1 MAGQLR
7 AVKRRIV
14 SVQSTKKITRAMEL
28 IASSRII
35 KAQRR
40 VEAARPYAEMMR
52 ELMASVGKN
61 AGNIDHPLLKQRDEV
76 GTVGLIVISADR
88 GLAGAYNSNLL
99 RAAERDMRDHQ
110 GTKIFASGKKAINY
124 FKFRGYDLAGDWQ
137 GYSEQPKIENAR
149 EVAKAAVEAF
159 TNGEVD
165 EVRVA
170 YTKFESMLTQ
180 RPVVRKL
187 IPAPREE
194 FERNETETEGVRGSR
209 PPEAGDPLRGDGP
222 KANYIFEPEPEEI
235 LGYLLPRYI
244 EGAVLQGMLEAAAS
258 EQAARRRAMKAA
270 TDNAD
275 ELIENLTRVYNQAR
289 QAEITTEIMEVIGG
303 AEALS
308 QGGENDGVAAHR
320 GMSGEDLTKAGG

>member
-40 VEAARPYAEMMR
+40 VEAARPYAEQMR
-52 ELMASVGKN
+52 ELMASVGRN
-61 AGNIDHPLLKQRDEV
+61 ASNIDHPLLRQRDEV
-76 GTVGLIVISADR
+76 GKVGLIVISADR
-88 GLAGAYNSNLL
+88 GLSGAYNSNIL

-110 GTKIFASGKKAINY
+110 STRIFASGKKAISY
-124 FKFRGYDLAGDWQ
+124 FRFRGHDLAGEWQ
-137 GYSEQPKIENAR
+137 GYSEQPRIEDAR
-149 EVAKAAVEAF
+149 KVAQAAVEAF
-159 TNGEVD
+159 TNDEVD
-165 EVRVA
+165 EVRIA
-170 YTKFESMLTQ
+170 YTKFQSIAVQ
-180 RPVVRKL
+180 RPMVQKL

-194 FERNETETEGVRGSR
+194 FEQDDDDS
-209 PPEAGDPLRGDGP
+209 GP
-222 KANYIFEPEPEEI
+222 KANYEFEPEPEEI

-270 TDNAD
+270 SDNAD

-308 QGGENDGVAAHR
+308 TGGGDEAEDRNPNKGTTVLR
-320 GMSGEDLTKAGG
+320 GAPSSGDITN

>member
-40 VEAARPYAEMMR
+40 VEAARPYAEQMR
-52 ELMASVGKN
+52 ELMASVGRN
-61 AGNIDHPLLKQRDEV
+61 ASNIDHPLLRQRDEV
-76 GTVGLIVISADR
+76 GKVGLIVISADR
-88 GLAGAYNSNLL
+88 GLSGAYNSNIL
-99 RAAERDMRDHQ
+99 RAAERDMREHES
-110 GTKIFASGKKAINY
+110 TRIFASGKKAISY
-124 FKFRGYDLAGDWQ
+124 FRFRGHDLAGEWQ
-137 GYSEQPKIENAR
+137 GYSEQPRIDDAR
-149 EVAKAAVEAF
+149 KVAQAAVEAF
-159 TNGEVD
+159 TNDEVD
-165 EVRVA
+165 EVRIA
-170 YTKFESMLTQ
+170 YTKFQSIAVQ
-180 RPVVRKL
+180 RPIVQKL

-194 FERNETETEGVRGSR
+194 FEQDENDT
-209 PPEAGDPLRGDGP
+209 GP
-222 KANYIFEPEPEEI
+222 KANYEFEPEPEEI

-270 TDNAD
+270 SDNAD

-308 QGGENDGVAAHR
+308 TGGGDEAEDRNLNKGTTVLR
-320 GMSGEDLTKAGG
+320 GAPSSGDVGI

>member
-40 VEAARPYAEMMR
+40 VEAARPYAETMR
-52 ELMASVGKN
+52 ELIASVARN
-61 AGNIDHPLLKQRDEV
+61 ASNIDHPLLKQRDEV
-76 GTVGLIVISADR
+76 GNVGLIVISADR
-88 GLAGAYNSNLL
+88 GLAGAYNSNVL
-99 RAAERDMRDHQ
+99 RTAERDMQEHRS
-110 GTKIFASGKKAINY
+110 TKIFASGKKAISY
-124 FKFRGYDLAGDWQ
+124 FKFRGHELAGDWQ
-137 GYSEQPKIENAR
+137 GFSEQPRIENAR
-149 EVAKAAVEAF
+149 EVARAAVEAF
-159 TNGEVD
+159 VKGEVD
-165 EVRVA
+165 EVRLA
-170 YTKFESMLTQ
+170 YTKFESIATQ
-180 RPVVRKL
+180 RAMVQQL
-187 IPAPREE
+187 IPAPRED
-194 FERNETETEGVRGSR
+194 FEEESNEG
-209 PPEAGDPLRGDGP
+209 GP
-222 KANYIFEPEPEEI
+222 KANYEFEPEPEDI

-270 TDNAD
+270 SDNAD

-308 QGGENDGVAAHR
+308 SAAGDSVESRDSGMNVLR
-320 GMSGEDLTKAGG
+320 GAPSSGDKAK